1 MRTLSKI
8 AFNTTDILLLKTVGV
23 REKTDKT
30 GSKKKFSGNICLYYL
45 TNCLREYDLN
55 FTFKMVSV
63 AKGTQEKLT

>member
-8 AFNTTDILLLKTVGV
+8 AFNATDILLVKTVGV

-30 GSKKKFSGNICLYYL
+30 GSKKKFSGNICFYYL

>member
-1 MRTLSKI
+1 MWTLSKI
-8 AFNTTDILLLKTVGV
+8 AFNSTDILLVKTVGV